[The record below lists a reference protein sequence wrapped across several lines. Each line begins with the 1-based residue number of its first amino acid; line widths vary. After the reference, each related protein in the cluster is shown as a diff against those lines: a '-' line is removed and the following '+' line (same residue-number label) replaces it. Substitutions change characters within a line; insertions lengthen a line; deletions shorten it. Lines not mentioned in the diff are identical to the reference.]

1 MSFLLSCKPLRT
13 IPQQFV
19 APEENNLI
27 SRSYCHKRSAD
38 YKNLIVRLV
47 TMVPSHNNCNA
58 SSFLSPSPTP
68 THQAKPAA
76 ERNGFTANIELLSHH
91 TAIANMGPARGRQV
105 VLKTNSQS
113 GSETVALN
121 SGEVWDG
128 SVTLKNSLL
137 RMILNLDKKQNDLQ
151 RTWRATAAVR
161 NTGSEVTTDPPFDQ
175 NEERF
180 ILCW

>member
-47 TMVPSHNNCNA
+47 TMVPSHNNCNV

-68 THQAKPAA
+68 TYQAA
-76 ERNGFTANIELLSHH
+76 EKNRFTAKIELLSSTNWKHG
-91 TAIANMGPARGRQV
+91 TCTGAAGIIRAMLV
-105 VLKTNSQS
+105 FVLNPPP
-113 GSETVALN
+113 
-121 SGEVWDG
+121 
-128 SVTLKNSLL
+128 TLFVFCFFCLL
-137 RMILNLDKKQNDLQ
+137 SFVSHQLQ
-151 RTWRATAAVR
+151 RWDLH
-161 NTGSEVTTDPPFDQ
+161 GGGK
-175 NEERF
+175 
-180 ILCW
+180 LC